1 MKHRNRVPMIDGL
14 AIDQA
19 HKGGNPFKSVAKAVK
34 KAVKQTSAEASRAG
48 DVAIKTA
55 TSVAAG
61 ATDPGTW
68 VGYMAGGT
76 DAAIGLGAAKAQET
90 YQAMNQA
97 ERDEADAE
105 AERMR
110 TMTEEQRL
118 QAVAEKTQAMQ
129 AKMVKDRDAKAK
141 ASAEERATRLG
152 TGRRGLLYQGKETGV
167 SNKSTV
173 LGG

>member
-19 HKGGNPFKSVAKAVK
+19 HKGGFIGSVTKVVK
-34 KAVKQTSAEASRAG
+34 KAVGQVSSEVSRAG
-48 DVAIKTA
+48 KTA
-55 TSVAAG
+55 TKIGSSAA
-61 ATDPGTW
+61 AAVQDPGTW
-68 VGYMAGGT
+68 VGYMTGGAT
-76 DAAIGLGAAKAQET
+76 GGIAMGAAKAQET
-90 YQAMNQA
+90 YQAMSQA

-105 AERMR
+105 AKRMDA
-110 TMTEEQRL
+110 MNEEQRL
-118 QAVAEKTQAMQ
+118 QAIAEKTQAMQ
-129 AKMVKDRDAKAK
+129 AKMVKERDAKAK
-141 ASAEERATRLG
+141 KSAEERATRLG

>member
-48 DVAIKTA
+48 AEA
-55 TSVAAG
+55 TKIASSAA
-61 ATDPGTW
+61 AAVQDPGTW

-76 DAAIGLGAAKAQET
+76 VGGTGMGAAKAQET
-90 YQAMNQA
+90 YQAMSQA

-105 AERMR
+105 AKRMDA
-110 TMTEEQRL
+110 MNEEQRL

-129 AKMVKDRDAKAK
+129 AKMVKERDAKAK